1 MMESDIAR
9 AARAVNTVIDRYARD
24 KAREIRNVI
33 VLPDGKLATI
43 DDPLKVGQA
52 VIRDKKVLSDALDL
66 LDSLIKERDGSK
78 VSSAVSGEAERWN
91 GSYSDVDSPEPKVP
105 YENG

>member
-1 MMESDIAR
+1 MESDIAR
-9 AARAVNTVIDRYARD
+9 AARAVNKVIDRYARD

-66 LDSLIKERDGSK
+66 LDSLVKERDGSK
-78 VSSAVSGEAERWN
+78 VSSTVSGTAEGRN
-91 GSYSDVDSPEPKVP
+91 GSSGDASET
-105 YENG
+105 E